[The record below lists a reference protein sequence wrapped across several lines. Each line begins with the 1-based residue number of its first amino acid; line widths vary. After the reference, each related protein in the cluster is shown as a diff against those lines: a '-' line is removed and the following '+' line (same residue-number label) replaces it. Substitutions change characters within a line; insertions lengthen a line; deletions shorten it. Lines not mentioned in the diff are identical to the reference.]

1 MTDTIGT
8 RPSEE
13 RRTAGGSPT
22 VAPEQR
28 SWWHRAR
35 RSSVP
40 YLFVTP
46 NIAIFLLFS
55 IWPAFYSIYISLFS
69 TSPFRAAEYVGLGNY
84 GELLREDLFRK
95 SLINSVIYVVAFTA
109 IVTAAAV
116 VVAVLLNTRIRAK
129 GFFRG
134 AFLLPFLLSPA
145 VIGLVWQ
152 WILQRDVGLLNTVLG
167 TLNIPPQ
174 PWLLDGTLAMASI
187 VMVGVWIHLGFFAL
201 IVLAG
206 LQSINPTLYEAA
218 DIDGASPFA
227 QFRYVTLPLL
237 VPSIMVVL
245 ILSVIGGFKAF
256 DYIFVLTGGGPVNAT
271 TLMVQ
276 YIYKKG
282 FDQVQFGLG
291 AAASITLF
299 VIVFALTILQYVL
312 GRRRE
317 AI

>member
-1 MTDTIGT
+1 MTAIGT
-8 RPSEE
+8 RPEKE
-13 RRTAGGSPT
+13 GRTTGGSRSAT
-22 VAPEQR
+22 PEKR
-28 SWWHRAR
+28 GWWRRVR

-55 IWPAFYSIYISLFS
+55 IWPAFYSVYISLFS
-69 TSPFRAAEYVGLGNY
+69 TSPYRAAEFVGLGNY

-95 SLINSVIYVVAFTA
+95 SLVNSIVYVIAFT
-109 IVTAAAV
+109 VVVTTAAV
-116 VVAVLLNTRIRAK
+116 LVAVLLNTRIRAK
-129 GFFRG
+129 GVFRG

-152 WILQRDVGLLNTVLG
+152 WILQRDVGLLNIVLEA
-167 TLNIPPQ
+167 LNVPPQ
-174 PWLLDGTLAMASI
+174 PWLLDGTLAMVSI

-201 IVLAG
+201 IILAG

-227 QFRYVTLPLL
+227 QFRYLTLPLL

-271 TLMVQ
+271 MLMVQ

-291 AAASITLF
+291 AAASISLF
-299 VIVFALTILQYVL
+299 VIVFTLTILQYVL